1 MWYCLRSGIKPIF
14 AFIGRQI
21 LYHWATGK
29 PQPEAFQIFEFSSSE
44 SVILPTLYQSWWI
57 DESTKLMN
65 LHFPNPQSVQERG
78 TKGPCNCSAYIIS
91 HQPIIYYLLCQGCGH
106 STNKTILILQEI
118 KKLAIITLHCSRE
131 EAGGACLWWHQG
143 APQAQPWIECLCP
156 SKMHMLNPNPQKG

>member
-1 MWYCLRSGIKPIF
+1 
-14 AFIGRQI
+14 
-21 LYHWATGK
+21 
-29 PQPEAFQIFEFSSSE
+29 
-44 SVILPTLYQSWWI
+44 
-57 DESTKLMN
+57 MN

-131 EAGGACLWWHQG
+131 EAGGVEDGASTVSQG
-143 APQAQPWIECLCP
+143 KAWGTASPLGIREFL
-156 SKMHMLNPNPQKG
+156 KMFELGILAYGPG